1 MEPMVIAAS
10 AMSFL
15 MPLLVKA
22 GEAAAQKAG
31 VAAWEKAKQIQA
43 AIKRKLSGDAY
54 AEQTLKRV
62 EEEPDSQERQ
72 AALKG
77 ILAEKL
83 KEDPEFSAS
92 LMQMLDE
99 AEKARPEQKIDQRVS
114 VSGQGRIGGDVNQVG
129 TVAGNVDMSR
139 GKEQ

>member
-1 MEPMVIAAS
+1 MVIAAS

-43 AIKRKLSGDAY
+43 AIKRKLSGDTY
-54 AEQTLKRV
+54 AEETLKRV
-62 EEEPDSQERQ
+62 EEEPDSPERQ

-77 ILAEKL
+77 VLAEKL
-83 KEDPEFSAS
+83 KEDPAFSES
-92 LMQMLDE
+92 LMQLLEE
-99 AEKARPEQKIDQRVS
+99 AKKTGTEQKIDQRVS
-114 VSGQGRIGGDVNQVG
+114 VSGQGRIGGDVNQFG
-129 TVAGNVDMSR
+129 TVGGNVDLSK
-139 GKEQ
+139 GKER